1 MRKTSLLKIK
11 EKTLAIY
18 HIINA
23 YIQFILLF
31 LGSVKKI
38 FSSMYCPVEFETIEN
53 FSFSDESH
61 RASLKKNK
69 AILLGVI
76 SPFKGSKYS
85 EISGFYKFLD
95 LFAQT
100 VVAYSF
106 PSVNCR
112 HKDVDIA
119 IIRENTEGEYR
130 Y

>member
-1 MRKTSLLKIK
+1 
-11 EKTLAIY
+11 
-18 HIINA
+18 
-23 YIQFILLF
+23 
-31 LGSVKKI
+31 
-38 FSSMYCPVEFETIEN
+38 MYTPVEFETIEN
-53 FSFSDESH
+53 FSFSDENH
-61 RASLKKNK
+61 RASLKKNY

-95 LFAQT
+95 LYAQT

-106 PSVNCR
+106 PSVSCR

-130 Y
+130 YLRIIKNLCLSKVIIILLKYDSYFLRNNL